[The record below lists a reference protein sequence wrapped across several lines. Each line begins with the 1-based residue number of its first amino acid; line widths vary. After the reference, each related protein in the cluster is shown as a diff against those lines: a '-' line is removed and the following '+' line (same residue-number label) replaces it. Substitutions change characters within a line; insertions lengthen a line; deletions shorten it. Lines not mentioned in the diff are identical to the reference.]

1 MRDLADRFTA
11 DYRRLRD
18 ELQPPYE
25 SRSVQRRK
33 AAMRRDHAYLHDLG
47 CDGTDCAC
55 RTVYRVEVVE

>member
-1 MRDLADRFTA
+1 MRDLADRFSA

-18 ELQPPYE
+18 EPQHLHE
-25 SRSVQRRK
+25 GHTVRK
-33 AAMRRDHAYLHDLG
+33 AEGANYAELHDLG